1 MRVLEV
7 TRGPKGSI
15 PWSEGVEVQRVQG
28 LVEAGH
34 ALVDGEFDVLALHAE
49 AADPGLM
56 AQVSAVP
63 VVVVAVGMPAAE
75 AVALMKLGAADV
87 VEPGECE
94 AACSAARLPAE
105 SLELAGLS
113 AEGTWLLHADLIE
126 REKLATVGQLATGL
140 AHAINNPSAYVVAN
154 LNELGVCLT
163 EVHAL
168 LDLALSEARAHGN
181 PDAAE
186 ELDALERTAMYPGG
200 LDEMKEMVAECLH
213 GMRRITGIV
222 NSLQGFRD
230 DSEEPRPADVPRAI
244 ETAMKLAEN
253 EGRGRGKIETDLATC
268 PRILASP
275 ARLSQVF
282 FDLISNAIQ
291 SFDPKDP
298 GEHRV
303 AISCAA
309 VGEEVQVQVEDNG
322 RGIPA
327 ALLPRIWDPFFT
339 IQEGHGALGL
349 GLSICRDIVHRYGGE
364 LEIESEEGVGTKVRV
379 RLPVPPELQPEQVP
393 DESGK
398 DPLLDATILVVDD
411 EPAILRS
418 VRRVLREAKDVRTAG
433 SGREAL
439 RLLEEGPIPD
449 LILCDLSMDDISG
462 AELHHRLCEH
472 HPEAAKRLWFLS
484 GGAITAHVRDFA
496 ERHADRVLEKPFD
509 PEVLRERLRKALR

>member
-1 MRVLEV
+1 
-7 TRGPKGSI
+7 
-15 PWSEGVEVQRVQG
+15 VEVQCVQG

-63 VVVVAVGMPAAE
+63 VVVVASDMSTTE

-94 AACSAARLPAE
+94 TACIAARRPGDEELD
-105 SLELAGLS
+105 LAGLS

-154 LNELGVCLT
+154 LNELGVCLS

-168 LDLALSEARAHGN
+168 LDLALKEARAHGN
-181 PDAAE
+181 PEVAE
-186 ELDALERTAMYPGG
+186 ELDDLERAAMYPGG
-200 LDEMKEMVAECLH
+200 LVEMKEMVEECLD

-230 DSEEPRPADVPRAI
+230 DSEAPRPVDVPRAI

-268 PRILASP
+268 PRVMASP

-291 SFDPKDP
+291 SFDPQEP

-303 AISCAA
+303 AISCATA
-309 VGEEVQVQVEDNG
+309 GEEVQVRVEDNG

-364 LEIESEEGVGTKVRV
+364 LEIESEEGVGTTVRV
-379 RLPVPPELQPEQVP
+379 RLPVPPELVQEERVAAPG
-393 DESGK
+393 D
-398 DPLLDATILVVDD
+398 DPILGATILLVDD

-418 VRRVLREAKDVRTAG
+418 IRRVLRQAKDVRTAS

-439 RLLEEGPIPD
+439 AILEEGPVPD

-472 HPEAAKRLWFLS
+472 YPEAAKRLWFLS

-509 PEVLRERLRKALR
+509 PEVLRERLRKALG